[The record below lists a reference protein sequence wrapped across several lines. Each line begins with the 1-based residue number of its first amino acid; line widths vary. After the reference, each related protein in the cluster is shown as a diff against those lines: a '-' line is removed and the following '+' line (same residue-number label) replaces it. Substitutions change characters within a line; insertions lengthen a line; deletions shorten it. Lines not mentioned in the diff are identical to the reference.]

1 MIKLLVNQI
10 LIHTIMLSFLKLF
23 FRNAIR
29 SKTFTF
35 LNILGLAV
43 GMASFIII
51 MLWVSDELSFDSYNE
66 KADRI
71 YRFTMFTRFNGIEGT
86 NTNCPAPLAAAV
98 LNDYPEVENVIRFR
112 DYGGSII
119 TYGANSF
126 TESRIIYADSS
137 FFDIFTVPLLEGNP
151 ETALKA
157 PYTVAISESMAEKY
171 FKDEDPINKILKFNN
186 RTDYRVSAVY
196 KDIPEASHFHFD
208 FIASLYGSDEYK
220 EQIWVNSNFQ
230 TYVLFRKN
238 ADPVS
243 FEQKL
248 PQLIENYVAPQAS
261 EILGISWDKLLENGL
276 SISFGV
282 QNVRD
287 IHLTSGISGEFEATG
302 DIKYVY
308 IFTLIAIFIIILACI
323 NFTNL
328 STARSTSRLKEVGI
342 RKVFGVH
349 RGNLAI
355 QFLLESFFIVFA
367 AHIIAVVIT
376 EVSLPFFN
384 DLSGKDL
391 SIDYFNYRFIGLILG
406 LIIIIS
412 FVAGSYPALYL
423 SSFKP
428 ISVLKGEM
436 VAGKKKANFR
446 SILVVGQF
454 TISLLLLSSTLILY
468 RQMNYIQKK
477 NLGYDKEQLLVIDN
491 TYLLGKNINSFKDKI
506 LTNPQIISATRSGFL
521 PSPSNRN
528 DGSVFIDG
536 ILSNDP
542 IFFSHFS
549 VDEDYLKTFQMKI
562 VRGREFS
569 KDFSTDSSAIIIN
582 EAGAK
587 LLGWEDPIGKKIG
600 YGMDIEAQP
609 NKPSMALHT
618 IIGVVADFNFASLH
632 EPVGGLAI
640 YLDESNSKITCRIRR
655 ETDITAL
662 IDFIKLQ
669 WTELAPDQPF
679 NYYFISDSL
688 NLQYG
693 SEVRLG
699 KILGIFTS
707 LAFFVSCLGLFGL
720 ALFASANRKKE
731 IGLRKV
737 NGSGIIQIIW
747 LLSTDFTRLIFI
759 SFILACP
766 VSIYIMSKWLQSFS
780 YHTNI
785 PWWIFALTGT
795 LSYFIAMVTIS
806 YQSYRA
812 ASANPVDTLRDE

>member
-1 MIKLLVNQI
+1 
-10 LIHTIMLSFLKLF
+10 MLSFFKLF
-23 FRNAIR
+23 IRSVFR

-35 LNILGLAV
+35 LNVLGLAV

-51 MLWVSDELSFDSYNE
+51 MLWVSDELSYDSYNE

-71 YRFTMFTRFNGIEGT
+71 YRINMYTRLNGTEGT
-86 NTNCPAPLAAAV
+86 NANCPAPLAAAL
-98 LNDYPEVENVIRFR
+98 LNDYPEVENVLRFR
-112 DYGGSII
+112 ERGGSII
-119 TYGANSF
+119 RYGANSF
-126 TESRIIYADSS
+126 SESRIIYADSS
-137 FFDIFTVPLLEGNP
+137 FFDIFSIPLLKGNP
-151 ETALKA
+151 ETALKV
-157 PYTVAISESMAEKY
+157 PYTVAISESMAKKY

-186 RTDYRVSAVY
+186 RTDYRVTAVY
-196 KDIPEASHFHFD
+196 KDIPDASHFHFD
-208 FIASLYGSDEYK
+208 FIISLYSSNEYK

-238 ADPVS
+238 ADPAS
-243 FEQKL
+243 FEKKL
-248 PQLIENYVAPQAS
+248 PQVIENYIAPQAS
-261 EILGISWDKLLENGL
+261 EILGVSWDELLENGL
-276 SISFGV
+276 LISFSI

-287 IHLTSGISGEFEATG
+287 IHLTSGVSGEFEVSG

-308 IFTLIAIFIIILACI
+308 IFTLTAIFIIILACI

-328 STARSTSRLKEVGI
+328 STARSTTRLKEVGI
-342 RKVFGVH
+342 RKAFGVQ
-349 RGNLAI
+349 RGTLAF

-367 AHIIAVVIT
+367 AHIFAVIIT

-384 DLSGKDL
+384 DLSGKNL
-391 SIDYFNYRFIGLILG
+391 SIDYFSFRFIGLILG

-436 VAGKKKANFR
+436 VSGKKRTIFR
-446 SILVVGQF
+446 SILVIGQF
-454 TISLLLLSSTLILY
+454 TISLLLLTSTLILY

-491 TYLLGKNINSFKDKI
+491 TYLLGKNINSFKEQI
-506 LTNPQIISATRSGFL
+506 LTNPHVISLTKSGFL

-528 DGSVFIDG
+528 NGSVFIDG

-549 VDEDYLKTFQMKI
+549 VDDDYLETFQMKV
-562 VRGREFS
+562 VRGRWFS
-569 KDFSTDSSAIIIN
+569 KDFSTDSSAVIIN

-587 LLGWEDPIGKKIG
+587 LLGWEDPIGKKFG
-600 YGMDIEAQP
+600 FGMDIESQP
-609 NKPSMALHT
+609 KKPLMTLHT
-618 IIGVVADFNFASLH
+618 IIGVVNDFNFSSLR
-632 EPVGGLAI
+632 EPIGGLAI
-640 YLDESNSKITCRIRR
+640 YLSESNSKITCRIQS
-655 ETDITAL
+655 ETDINAL
-662 IDFIKLQ
+662 IDFIKSQ

-679 NYYFISDSL
+679 NYYFISDDL

-693 SEVRLG
+693 SELRLG
-699 KILGIFTS
+699 KILGIFTG

-720 ALFASANRKKE
+720 ALFSSANRKKE

-737 NGSGIIQIIW
+737 NGSGITQIIW
-747 LLSTDFTRLIFI
+747 LLSTDFTKLIFI
-759 SFILACP
+759 SFVIACP
-766 VSIYIMSKWLQSFS
+766 VSLYLMSRWLQSFA
-780 YHTNI
+780 YRTNI
-785 PWWIFALTGT
+785 PWWIFAFTGALT
-795 LSYFIAMVTIS
+795 YFIAMMTIS

-812 ASANPVDTLRDE
+812 ASANPVDILRDE